1 MMYPQSQSIV
11 ESSNDSRTL
20 DHVWDVQVF
29 AMSGAAAQESVAGLL
44 SGVDGLALESTD
56 DDVRYFLIVE
66 SSGHSRAW
74 SVHELVMSTDAGA
87 VLLHTVH
94 GPEAPHLLSTA

>member
-1 MMYPQSQSIV
+1 MMCPQSQSIV

-29 AMSGAAAQESVAGLL
+29 AMSGAAAQEFVANLL
-44 SGVDGLALESTD
+44 SAVDGLALETTD
-56 DDVRYFLIVE
+56 DGARNFLIVE
-66 SSGHSRAW
+66 SSGDSQAR
-74 SVHELVMSTDAGA
+74 SVYKLVMSTDAGA

-94 GPEAPHLLSTA
+94 GPESPHVLTAA